1 MTTAN
6 EHLKSIQSR
15 IDELEQTISERGEQ
29 IKTRALNLKEELQDE
44 LAPEELVRKHP
55 FKATG
60 AALLTG
66 LLIGRAAKSIVAPAR
81 GTVTVTENLPAARH
95 EPSALMVALSAV
107 GAEVLHAGKDLA
119 ITWLRNYIEEKKKP
133 A

>member
-1 MTTAN
+1 MTTAHEN
-6 EHLKSIQSR
+6 LKSIQSR

-29 IKTRALNLKEELQDE
+29 IRTRARHLKDEIQEE

-55 FKATG
+55 FKTTG
-60 AALLTG
+60 AALLAG
-66 LLIGRAAKSIVAPAR
+66 LVIGSSTRSIFSPPRRVA
-81 GTVTVTENLPAARH
+81 VTESLPAVHQGRTAIG
-95 EPSALMVALSAV
+95 AAIGAI

-119 ITWLRNYIEEKKKP
+119 ISWIRNYIEEKKKP

>member
-15 IDELEQTISERGEQ
+15 IDELEQTITEKGEQ
-29 IKTRALNLKEELQDE
+29 IKSRAMHLKEELQDE
-44 LAPEELVRKHP
+44 LAPEELVRRHP
-55 FKATG
+55 FKAAG

-66 LLIGRAAKSIVAPAR
+66 LIIGRAARSIVSPSRSAVAAS
-81 GTVTVTENLPAARH
+81 GTVSAAHH
-95 EPSALMVALSAV
+95 EPSALKVALGAV

-119 ITWLRNYIEEKKKP
+119 IAWLRNYIEEKKKT